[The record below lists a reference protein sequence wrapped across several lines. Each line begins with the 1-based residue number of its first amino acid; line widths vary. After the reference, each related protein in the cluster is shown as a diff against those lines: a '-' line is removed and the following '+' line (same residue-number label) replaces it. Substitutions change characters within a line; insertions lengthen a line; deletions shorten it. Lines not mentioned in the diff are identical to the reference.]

1 MTLPPLST
9 SRDLPAARLAQARPR
24 QRISARA
31 KAVSVWQGI
40 QERPLFWLAPA
51 GAFLLLFYTYPLIDV
66 VRLSFTDANLLSP
79 DYRYTLSSYR
89 RLIRDP
95 AVLSS
100 LRVTAIFAVGSVVL
114 KLVLGMAL
122 ALAIDAGVRRR
133 IMGTVLVRTSI
144 LAAWIIPG
152 IVVGVLWKILLST
165 SSYGILNYWLELALG
180 TRVEFL
186 SDLRFSLATTILVNV
201 WRGVA
206 FTMIILYAGL
216 QRIPAELYE
225 AAIVDGAG
233 PIARFRFVT
242 LPMLTPVLFIALV
255 LVTISSVNTFD
266 LVVALTEGGP
276 ARSTEVI
283 AMSVY
288 RQVFEFLHL
297 GRGAA
302 IAVLLLAVN
311 LVMTAF
317 YLWLLRVN
325 REVPA

>member
-1 MTLPPLST
+1 MP
-9 SRDLPAARLAQARPR
+9 RAVAAWHA
-24 QRISARA
+24 
-31 KAVSVWQGI
+31 I

-51 GAFLLLFYTYPLIDV
+51 GAFLLIFYTYPLIDV

-79 DYRYTLSSYR
+79 DYRYTFGSYR
-89 RLIRDP
+89 RLFLDP

-100 LRVTAIFAVGSVVL
+100 LRITAIFAVGSVAL

-122 ALAIDAGVRRR
+122 ALAIDAGVRRG
-133 IMGTVLVRTSI
+133 MVGTVVVRTSA
-144 LAAWIIPG
+144 LAAWIVPG

-165 SSYGILNYWLELALG
+165 SSYGILNYWLELASG

-186 SDLRFSLATTILVNV
+186 SDTRFSLATTILVNV

-233 PIARFRFVT
+233 PVARFRFVT

-255 LVTISSVNTFD
+255 LTTIASVNTFD
-266 LVVALTEGGP
+266 LIVALTEGGP

-288 RQVFEFLHL
+288 RQVFEFLNL

-302 IAVLLLAVN
+302 IAVLLLVIN
-311 LVMTAF
+311 LGMTAV

-325 REVPA
+325 RDGPS

>member
-1 MTLPPLST
+1 MASV
-9 SRDLPAARLAQARPR
+9 AG
-24 QRISARA
+24 
-31 KAVSVWQGI
+31 VSSIWHAI

-51 GAFLLLFYTYPLIDV
+51 GAFLLVFYTWPLIDV
-66 VRLSFTDANLLSP
+66 IRLSFTDASLLSP
-79 DYRYTLSSYR
+79 DYRYTLGSYR
-89 RLIRDP
+89 RLLQDP
-95 AVLSS
+95 AVLAS
-100 LRVTAIFAVGSVVL
+100 LRVTAIFALGSVAL
-114 KLVLGMAL
+114 KLVLGMGL
-122 ALAIDAGVRRR
+122 ALAIDAGVRRGM
-133 IMGTVLVRTSI
+133 MGTVVVRTSV

-152 IVVGVLWKILLST
+152 IIVGVLWKILLST

-186 SDLRFSLATTILVNV
+186 SDLRFSLPTVILVNV

-225 AAIVDGAG
+225 AAVVDGAG

-255 LVTISSVNTFD
+255 LITIGSVNTFD

-302 IAVLLLAVN
+302 IAVLLLVIN
-311 LVMTAF
+311 LTMTAV
-317 YLWLLRVN
+317 YLQLMRVD
-325 REVPA
+325 RSAQS

>member
-1 MTLPPLST
+1 MP
-9 SRDLPAARLAQARPR
+9 SRGAAAA
-24 QRISARA
+24 
-31 KAVSVWQGI
+31 AVWHAI
-40 QERPLFWLAPA
+40 QESPIFWLAPA
-51 GAFLLLFYTYPLIDV
+51 GAFLLIFYTYPLVDV
-66 VRLSFTDANLLSP
+66 IRLSFTDANLLSP
-79 DYRYTLSSYR
+79 DYHYTLGSYR
-89 RLIRDP
+89 RLFLDP

-100 LRVTAIFAVGSVVL
+100 LRITAVFAVGSVAL

-133 IMGTVLVRTSI
+133 MVGTVVVRTSA
-144 LAAWIIPG
+144 LAAWIVPG

-165 SSYGILNYWLELALG
+165 SSYGILNYWLELASG

-186 SDLRFSLATTILVNV
+186 SDTRFSLATTILVNV

-225 AAIVDGAG
+225 AATIDGAG
-233 PIARFRFVT
+233 PVARFRFVT

-255 LVTISSVNTFD
+255 LTTIASVNTFD
-266 LVVALTEGGP
+266 LIVALTEGGP

-288 RQVFEFLHL
+288 RQVFEFLNL

-302 IAVLLLAVN
+302 IAVLLLVIN
-311 LVMTAF
+311 LGMTAA

-325 REVPA
+325 RDDPS